1 VILHNAPRV
10 RSKWNGRQAVTLSNG
25 IVEMTLLVGG
35 GHIAS
40 FSLTANSINSLW
52 EAPWETADPL
62 DPRWSV
68 LANRYGA
75 DPAGQFLA
83 GYTGHALCLD
93 IFGMPSAMEAAAG
106 VALHGETGVR
116 EWEIDSTPG
125 ACTARVTLP
134 IAGLQ
139 LQRDVILRES
149 AAFVTEAVTN
159 DRDVSRDIH
168 WVQHATFGPPML
180 NESSGVIDASV
191 EQCVTWPEGYEGRS
205 LVRANVRF
213 AWPNAPVEIGSHTTT
228 LRQPFAVHGTG
239 FVVAALTSPHRS
251 LQFVIARS
259 TEHALAIGYCF
270 RREDFPW
277 VAIWEE
283 NCARKSPPWNS
294 STKARG
300 MEFGTT
306 PMPLGREGVAELGEI
321 FGTPSSLSLGP
332 HASRQARFCMFLT
345 HVPRDW
351 QQITDVVAHA
361 SGLTLRGAAANQQL
375 HVAANSVDKFFNAIQ
390 EEI

>member
-1 VILHNAPRV
+1 VTVHKAAQA
-10 RSKWNGRQAVTLSNG
+10 RSMWNGRQAVVLSNG
-25 IVEMTLLVGG
+25 IVEMTLLLGG

-62 DPRWSV
+62 DPRRSV
-68 LANRYGA
+68 LAERYGA

-134 IAGLQ
+134 TAGLQ
-139 LQRDVILRES
+139 VQRDVILCES
-149 AAFVTEAVTN
+149 AAFVTETVTN
-159 DRDVSRDIH
+159 VRDVSRDIH
-168 WVQHATFGPPML
+168 WVQHATFGPPMI
-180 NESSGVIDASV
+180 NDNSGVIEASV
-191 EQCVTWPEGYEGRS
+191 EQCVTWPQGYEGSS
-205 LVRANVRF
+205 LVPANVRF
-213 AWPNAPVEIGSHTTT
+213 GWPNVPVEGRARTTT
-228 LRQPFAVHGTG
+228 LRQPFAVHGMG
-239 FVVAALTSPHRS
+239 FVVAALTSPNRS

-259 TEHALAIGYCF
+259 TVHALAIGYCF

-277 VAIWEE
+277 VALWEE
-283 NCARKSPPWNS
+283 NCARQTPPWNGS
-294 STKARG
+294 AKARG

-306 PMPLGREGVAELGEI
+306 PMPLGRDGVEKLGEI

-351 QQITDVVAHA
+351 QQITDVVANA
-361 SGLTLRGAAANQQL
+361 FGLTLRGAAENECL
-375 HVAANSVDKFFNAIQ
+375 HVEATGVDKFFSAIL
-390 EEI
+390 EEE